1 MRAFFLKGFI
11 YLLQIIVMS
20 KLTDT
25 ELQKIQLI
33 KKDALEV
40 ASTLGELSYQK
51 LTIELLIEEE
61 KKKIK
66 AIKVDEEKVL
76 LELKDKYG
84 NVSIN
89 IETGDFS

>member
-1 MRAFFLKGFI
+1 
-11 YLLQIIVMS
+11 MS

-76 LELKDKYG
+76 SELKDKYG

>member
-1 MRAFFLKGFI
+1 MG
-11 YLLQIIVMS
+11 

-25 ELQKIQLI
+25 ELQRIQLI

-66 AIKVDEEKVL
+66 AIKVEEEKVFL
-76 LELKDKYG
+76 ISLRM
-84 NVSIN
+84 SC
-89 IETGDFS
+89 SQ

>member
-1 MRAFFLKGFI
+1 MG
-11 YLLQIIVMS
+11 

-25 ELQKIQLI
+25 ELQLIQLL

-40 ASTLGELSYQK
+40 ASTVGELSYQK
-51 LTIELLIEEE
+51 ITLELLIEEE

-66 AIKVDEEKVL
+66 DIKDRESKIL
-76 LELKDKYG
+76 GELKEKYG

-89 IETGDFS
+89 IETGEFQ

>member
-1 MRAFFLKGFI
+1 MG
-11 YLLQIIVMS
+11 

-25 ELQKIQLI
+25 ELQRIQLI

-51 LTIELLIEEE
+51 LTIELLIDEE

-66 AIKVDEEKVL
+66 TIKVDEEKVL
-76 LELKDKYG
+76 SELKDKYG
-84 NVSIN
+84 SVSIN
-89 IETGDFS
+89 IETGEFQ

>member
-1 MRAFFLKGFI
+1 MGKI
-11 YLLQIIVMS
+11 
-20 KLTDT
+20 TET
-25 ELQKIQLI
+25 ELQRIELL

-40 ASTLGELSYQK
+40 ASALGELSYQK
-51 LTIELLIEEE
+51 LSIELLIEEQ

-66 AIKVDEEKVL
+66 QIKDQEESL
-76 LELKDKYG
+76 LQELKDKYG

>member
-1 MRAFFLKGFI
+1 MG
-11 YLLQIIVMS
+11 

-25 ELQKIQLI
+25 ELQRIQLI

-66 AIKVDEEKVL
+66 TIKVEEEKVL
-76 LELKDKYG
+76 SELKDKYG

>member
-1 MRAFFLKGFI
+1 MG
-11 YLLQIIVMS
+11 

-25 ELQKIQLI
+25 ELQLVQLI
-33 KKDALEV
+33 KRDTLEV

-51 LTIELLIEEE
+51 MTLDLLIDEE

-66 AIKVDEEKVL
+66 DIKDREAKIL
-76 LELKDKYG
+76 GELKEKYG

-89 IETGDFS
+89 IETGEFQ

>member
-1 MRAFFLKGFI
+1 
-11 YLLQIIVMS
+11 MS

>member
-1 MRAFFLKGFI
+1 MGKI
-11 YLLQIIVMS
+11 
-20 KLTDT
+20 TDT
-25 ELQKIQLI
+25 ELQRIELL

-40 ASTLGELSYQK
+40 ASALGELSYQK
-51 LTIELLIEEE
+51 LSIELLIDDQ

-66 AIKVDEEKVL
+66 QIKDQEESL
-76 LELKDKYG
+76 LQELKDKYG

>member
-1 MRAFFLKGFI
+1 MG
-11 YLLQIIVMS
+11 

-25 ELQKIQLI
+25 ELHRIQLI

-61 KKKIK
+61 KKKVK
-66 AIKVDEEKVL
+66 AIKVEEEKVL

>member
-1 MRAFFLKGFI
+1 MG
-11 YLLQIIVMS
+11 

-25 ELQKIQLI
+25 ELQLIQLI

-51 LTIELLIEEE
+51 MTIDLLIEEE
-61 KKKIK
+61 KMKVKDIK
-66 AIKVDEEKVL
+66 AREAKILD
-76 LELKDKYG
+76 ELKEKYG

-89 IETGDFS
+89 IETGEFQ